1 VSEKLLIMVVAARL
15 TSLQTDVLL
24 DTVLLERGTSA
35 LAPEYGVSA
44 AAVSRTLIRARDK
57 MRSQFDTAVAA

>member
-1 VSEKLLIMVVAARL
+1 VSEKLLILVVAARL
-15 TSLQTDVLL
+15 TPLQTDVLL

-44 AAVSRTLIRARDK
+44 AAVSRR
-57 MRSQFDTAVAA
+57 